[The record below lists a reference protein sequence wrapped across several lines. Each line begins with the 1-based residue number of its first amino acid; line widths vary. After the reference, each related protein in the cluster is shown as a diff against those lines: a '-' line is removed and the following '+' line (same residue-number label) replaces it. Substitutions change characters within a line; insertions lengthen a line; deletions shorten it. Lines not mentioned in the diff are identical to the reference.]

1 MLTYPLTKKKK
12 KKKKKKTQK
21 NHHLFEMRNVK
32 RPQNFFFFKFLF
44 INDLVGSELGFG
56 FFFSLNECGFL
67 IIWEQKFR
75 KKNKTKFLGP

>member
-12 KKKKKKTQK
+12 KKKKKKKERKKEPSLIRDEKCQK
-21 NHHLFEMRNVK
+21 TPKL
-32 RPQNFFFFKFLF
+32 FFFKFLF

-56 FFFSLNECGFL
+56 FFFFPLNECGFL

-75 KKNKTKFLGP
+75 KKK